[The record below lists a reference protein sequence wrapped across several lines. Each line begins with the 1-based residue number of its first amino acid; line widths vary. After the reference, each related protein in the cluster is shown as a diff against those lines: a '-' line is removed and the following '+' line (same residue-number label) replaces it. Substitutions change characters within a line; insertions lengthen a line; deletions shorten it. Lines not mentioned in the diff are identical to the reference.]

1 MASDTTPSAQEA
13 QIAVA
18 RRLGPEGRLRV
29 AAELSEDIRRVS
41 IEGVRRRN
49 PAYTYE
55 QARRVLMSAI
65 WGAQLSERVWPTAER

>member
-1 MASDTTPSAQEA
+1 MASDTTPSARAA
-13 QIAVA
+13 QLVVA

-49 PAYTYE
+49 PTYTYE
-55 QARRVLMSAI
+55 QARRVVMSAL
-65 WGAQLSERVWPTAER
+65 WGVQLSERVWPTAEP